1 MSLRQFM
8 AFFKDDI
15 RDVYIPQA
23 RRQYLVRKKKIS
35 SIILLCSWAE
45 LWKMKLLK
53 VL

>member
-23 RRQYLVRKKKIS
+23 RRQYLVRKKKS
-35 SIILLCSWAE
+35 VVLFCS
-45 LWKMKLLK
+45 
-53 VL
+53 VLGQSYGK